1 MPTQL
6 SQARHVLMMTAVIT
20 SFWVSNATSSVA
32 DTTTRHRSRLRGDR
46 GEVSSTTI
54 MIAVLVLLSVAVGTI
69 ITTKITAKANSIS
82 P

>member
-6 SQARHVLMMTAVIT
+6 NQAKHVLMMTAVIT
-20 SFWVSNATSSVA
+20 SLWMASATTAVA
-32 DTTTRHRSRLRGDR
+32 NTTRSHQARLKGDR

-54 MIAVLVLLSVAVGTI
+54 MIAVLVLLAVAVGGI